1 MKRQRLALIVVLPL
15 IASLAGVDWAS
26 TAAPWNHDPGSA
38 IGPANW
44 GALDP
49 AFEECGTGTSQSP
62 VDISG
67 ATRGGGPSMRFDYSD
82 DELVV
87 KNTGHVIEV
96 PIPAD
101 NGNTLRI
108 GSSHFRLIQYH
119 FHAPSEH
126 TLNGQ
131 QFDLEAHLV
140 HENAA
145 GQLAVVGVFMD
156 IGGHPNELVDEVF
169 RATPPRGRRGD
180 RGRHESNPKELLPG
194 FESHSGNGSLVINR
208 YYTYSGSLTTPACSE
223 PVLWIV
229 LKDPVAVSAF
239 SVGGTASPGGRS
251 SPGYDGYPD
260 NNRPIQPLNGR
271 QITSRG

>member
-1 MKRQRLALIVVLPL
+1 MRRRNVALVVVLPL
-15 IASLAGVDWAS
+15 IASLAGVGWAS
-26 TAAPWNHDPGSA
+26 AAAPWNHDPGSA
-38 IGPANW
+38 IGPPNW

-67 ATRGGGPSMRFDYSD
+67 AARGGGPALRFDYPGN
-82 DELVV
+82 ELVV
-87 KNTGHVIEV
+87 ENTGHVIEV

-101 NGNTLRI
+101 NDNTLRI
-108 GSSHFRLIQYH
+108 GSSKYRLIQYH

-140 HENAA
+140 HENAD
-145 GQLAVVGVFMD
+145 GQLAVVGVLMS
-156 IGGHPNELVDEVF
+156 IGDHGNELVDEVF
-169 RATPPRGRRGD
+169 HNAPEEAGEETEVGV
-180 RGRHESNPKELLPG
+180 ESNAKELLPG
-194 FESHSGNGSLVINR
+194 FDSHPGNGSFVLSR
-208 YYTYSGSLTTPACSE
+208 YYSYSGSLTTPACSE
-223 PVLWIV
+223 PVRWIV
-229 LKDPVAVSAF
+229 LKDPVTVSDF
-239 SVGGTASPGGRS
+239 SVEELHHLVSLF
-251 SPGYDGYPD
+251 PGYDGYPD